1 MNRLNKSAAM
11 FLTLYLCGF
20 LVAPLFAQTVP
31 VVQNDGLQCPYCS
44 FLNQETNKFCSACG
58 ARLPMATVLDSA
70 LADTNMSSGQKG
82 TSVQESANLLEEKQA
97 QLLYETG
104 LSFIEQG
111 FYDQA
116 ARYFRQVV
124 KQYPASAYARES
136 EQLAKACEHLFL
148 AKAQNDQKPVKSG
161 GFSAAAFSGAFIG
174 GALGTLGGLL
184 LLMMLLAGGMD

>member
-1 MNRLNKSAAM
+1 MNRLNKSAAI

-44 FLNQETNKFCSACG
+44 FLNRETNKFCSACG
-58 ARLPMATVLDSA
+58 TRLSMAAVLDSA
-70 LADTNMSSGQKG
+70 LADTNTSSDQKA
-82 TSVQESANLLEEKQA
+82 TPPQESANPLEEKQA

-104 LSFIEQG
+104 LAFIEQG

-124 KQYPASAYARES
+124 KEYPASTYARES
-136 EQLAKACEHLFL
+136 EQLAKACEHLIL
-148 AKAQNDQKPVKSG
+148 AKAKSDQKPVKSSG
-161 GFSAAAFSGAFIG
+161 SSAAAFSGAFIG